1 MCADIGSV
9 AGNRPQ
15 AGVPVRGFGEVDW
28 ERARVGGL
36 GKGSA
41 RFYPCIAHG
50 RLPRD
55 ALAGFLEQFG
65 VNVAR

>member
-1 MCADIGSV
+1 MCAGTGSL

-15 AGVPVRGFGEVDW
+15 VGVPVRGSGEVDW
-28 ERARVGGL
+28 ERARTGRL

-41 RFYPCIAHG
+41 RFYPCLAHWC
-50 RLPRD
+50 LPRD

-65 VNVAR
+65 VDVAR